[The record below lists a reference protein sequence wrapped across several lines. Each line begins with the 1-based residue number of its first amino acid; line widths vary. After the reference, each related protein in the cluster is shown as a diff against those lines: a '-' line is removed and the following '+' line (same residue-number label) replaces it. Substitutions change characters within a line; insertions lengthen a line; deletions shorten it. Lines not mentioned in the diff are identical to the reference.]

1 MVIDEEVTTQPLR
14 FARNHCAHCPVR
26 SKSVPPARS
35 AAAAET
41 TASTGEASTPAEAA
55 SAETAASPASAAAR
69 YPQPRTAMAAE
80 RGKADHHQSDNC
92 CNRGDQQRAGE
103 KPGCATDDSGADDRT
118 SDVAEDRAQDR
129 ADRRNGDEQ
138 D

>member
-1 MVIDEEVTTQPLR
+1 
-14 FARNHCAHCPVR
+14 
-26 SKSVPPARS
+26 
-35 AAAAET
+35 
-41 TASTGEASTPAEAA
+41 
-55 SAETAASPASAAAR
+55 
-69 YPQPRTAMAAE
+69 MAAE

-138 D
+138 DQGKCTDIEVTRRRAPLRFRLRGEWLAFAHDADDAVDASVETCRELPFAE